1 MSKFTRLN
9 QQIQYSIKK
18 NTNNKNNKNNK
29 NDKND
34 TNNTNNNKSKC
45 NFNPFLLFK
54 PNPHIIRHK

>member
-18 NTNNKNNKNNK
+18 NTNNKNNKN
-29 NDKND
+29 DTND
-34 TNNTNNNKSKC
+34 TNNINNNKSKC

>member
-18 NTNNKNNKNNK
+18 NTNNKNNKN
-29 NDKND
+29 DKND
-34 TNNTNNNKSKC
+34 TNNINNNKSKC

-54 PNPHIIRHK
+54 PNPQIIRHK

>member
-18 NTNNKNNKNNK
+18 NTNNKNNKN
-29 NDKND
+29 DKND
-34 TNNTNNNKSKC
+34 TNNINNNKSKC

>member
-18 NTNNKNNKNNK
+18 NTNNKNNKN
-29 NDKND
+29 D
-34 TNNTNNNKSKC
+34 TNNTNNINNNKSKC